1 MIERSFIIQYMRYLD
16 ATKKEKIIFA
26 AIQLINEIGLAE
38 TSMSKIAQ
46 KAGVAAGTIYVYF
59 ENKDDM
65 LKKLFLT
72 VKEEMQQKMFREID
86 GSLPTEVEY
95 KLILKNYL
103 DFAINNGDCF
113 LFFEQY
119 INSPLIEK
127 LCGEELEITT
137 KPLRDFFERGKD
149 RGIFRPIDIDFLVTY
164 TFAPLMQIAKKH
176 FNGEFEFTEQNIDE
190 MIQMCWAAIKA

>member
-1 MIERSFIIQYMRYLD
+1 MRYLD
-16 ATKKEKIIFA
+16 ATKKEKIILA
-26 AIQLINEIGLAE
+26 AIQLINEVGFAE
-38 TSMSKIAQ
+38 ISMSKIAQ
-46 KAGVAAGTIYVYF
+46 KAGVAPGTIYVYF

-72 VKEEMQQKMFREID
+72 VKEELKQKMLQGID
-86 GSLPTEVEY
+86 GSLSIEMEF
-95 KLILKNYL
+95 KQLLKNYL
-103 DFAINNGDCF
+103 DFVINHRDCF

-127 LCGEELEITT
+127 LCGEQLEITT
-137 KPLRDFFERGKD
+137 KPLRDFFERGKE

-176 FNGEFEFTEQNIDE
+176 FNGEFEFTEQNIAE
-190 MIQMCWAAIKA
+190 MIQMCWAAIKV